1 MPSKRLVPV
10 DAQFL
15 GKSWARFSSYSFA
28 RSELGAVIGAVEV
41 VPVASFAP
49 FLFWQFKTGM
59 MPYILFSLSG
69 ERNEFVDPD
78 GRWVGS
84 YVPASLRAHPFEMS
98 QGPDGQ
104 RLLVDVS
111 ADAAHGVGQPES
123 IPYFG
128 SSGGLSHPLQG
139 VRSFL
144 LEQRK
149 EAKRTALLLQK
160 LSQKR
165 LFVRYTPAHL
175 TRKDREHLFV
185 VDWKRLYADKE
196 LVADLSQDIVLQSIL
211 HAHAVSLI
219 QIGKLRALQAGDYS
233 KAAEHVG
240 IPQGFDAFI
249 DTVSTA
255 IQNE

>member
-1 MPSKRLVPV
+1 
-10 DAQFL
+10 
-15 GKSWARFSSYSFA
+15 
-28 RSELGAVIGAVEV
+28 
-41 VPVASFAP
+41 
-49 FLFWQFKTGM
+49 

-69 ERNEFVDPD
+69 ARNEFVDAD
-78 GRWVGS
+78 GRWIGS

-98 QGPDGQ
+98 QGPDVQ
-104 RLLVDVS
+104 RLLVDVA
-111 ADAAHGVGQPES
+111 ADAAHGIGNPES

-128 SSGGLSHPLQG
+128 SNGGLSHPLQG

-144 LEQRK
+144 LEQQK

-160 LSQKR
+160 LSQKQ
-165 LFVRYTPAHL
+165 LFVRYTPAYL
-175 TRKDREHLFV
+175 TRKDRDRLFV
-185 VDWKRLYADKE
+185 LDWKRLYADKE

-219 QIGKLRALQAGDYS
+219 QIGKLRALQAGDYT

-255 IQNE
+255 LQNE